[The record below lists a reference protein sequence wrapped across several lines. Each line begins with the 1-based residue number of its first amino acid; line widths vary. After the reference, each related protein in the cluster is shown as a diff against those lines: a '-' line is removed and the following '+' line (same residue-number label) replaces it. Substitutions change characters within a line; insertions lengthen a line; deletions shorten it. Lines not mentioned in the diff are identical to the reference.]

1 LQGCSNGGLNSHEI
15 KEEFEVKI
23 VNSTVLMASQHELA
37 EQDVNQQTVRVWDNT
52 GSNTAKKVN
61 GVEEFLKQAKQDV
74 VEISDKAKELYA
86 EQVQY
91 NHGISAP
98 KDQSM
103 FELSEGDKQ
112 KLRLIQNLIEA
123 LTGKRIKFNL
133 PVVGDDQE
141 TYHIPMKN
149 KELLLKNDVGKT
161 TQPLLG
167 WGMEYHSY
175 QAHSEQESTSFKAV
189 GIVKTA
195 DGKEINFSATVSM
208 SRQFLSEQRVDI
220 KAGDAL
226 RDPLVINFDGQAAQL
241 TTDKFYFDIDS
252 DGTQE
257 DISFVKSNSGFL
269 ALDLNHDGIVN
280 NGKELFGP
288 NSGNGFADLAKYDSD
303 GNQWIDENDPIYQN
317 LRIWTKDAD
326 GNEQLFALGQKG
338 IGAIYLGTAKTEF
351 SIKDDANQLQ
361 GQIRQ
366 TGIFLKEDGKVGT
379 VQQVDLAV

>member
-1 LQGCSNGGLNSHEI
+1 
-15 KEEFEVKI
+15 VKI
-23 VNSTVLMASQHELA
+23 VNSTVVMASQHELV

-61 GVEEFLKQAKQDV
+61 GVEEALKQAKQDV

-86 EQVQY
+86 EQVQS
-91 NHGISAP
+91 NQGVSAPASISAD
-98 KDQSM
+98 KSV

-112 KLRLIQNLIEA
+112 KIRLIQNLIEA
-123 LTGKRIKFNL
+123 LTGKKIKFNL
-133 PVVGDDQE
+133 PVSSVSQE
-141 TYHIPMKN
+141 TEDIWTKMNNLFSKN
-149 KELLLKNDVGKT
+149 AVGNTGK
-161 TQPLLG
+161 PLLG

-175 QAHSEQESTSFKAV
+175 KAHSEQESTSFQAA

-208 SRQFLSEQRVDI
+208 SRQFLSEQSVDI

-226 RDPLVINFDGQAAQL
+226 QDPLVINFDGGAAQL
-241 TTDKFYFDIDS
+241 TTNKFHFDIDS

-269 ALDLNHDGIVN
+269 ALDLNHDGLVN
-280 NGKELFGP
+280 NGNELFGP
-288 NSGNGFADLAKYDSD
+288 NSGNGFADLAKYDLD
-303 GNQWIDENDPIYQN
+303 GNQWIDENDPIYEN

-326 GNEQLFALGQKG
+326 GNDQLFALGEKG
-338 IGAIYLGTAKTEF
+338 IGAIYLGNAKTEF
-351 SIKDDANQLQ
+351 SIKNDTNQLQ

-379 VQQVDLAV
+379 IQQVDLAI